1 MHYMQK
7 RILWISLLITGVFFA
22 FLLRSKPAEEAP
34 RCPSNTTQ
42 AACWKNAITRTLA
55 SGGIDAALDLIAK
68 FYDASPEFAAPCHD
82 YTHVVGR
89 AAYDQFAKAK
99 TVPINER
106 TAFCSFGFYHG
117 FMETLLAKRGDI
129 KEARVFCEYV
139 DEKLKN
145 KVNNARLACYHGIG
159 HGSTDTHNP
168 LYKSDE
174 RAVVKPALE
183 RCEAFAQTQ
192 EQLKM
197 CATGIFDSIAIAY
210 YNRANGMEMKLDDPL
225 WLCREQPEKYKE
237 SCYLDMMTAISWLGN
252 HQLEKS
258 ALYISKY
265 VEPAYTA
272 IAMQTLADDSVRFV
286 IGKGDPVG
294 YVEVC
299 RKQREDLYMPC
310 IRGLASGMM
319 QFGKP
324 GEEYK
329 RALSF
334 CQSNTLEASEQSACT
349 DTVFSFAQQRYPKEK
364 ISSLCESNAREYKQY
379 CESKIN

>member
-1 MHYMQK
+1 M
-7 RILWISLLITGVFFA
+7 
-22 FLLRSKPAEEAP
+22 FLLRTRLQIGTPS
-34 RCPSNTTQ
+34 CPSNRDQ
-42 AACWKNAITRTLA
+42 AACWKSAITHTLT

-68 FYDASPEFAAPCHD
+68 FYDAYPEFAAPCHD

-89 AAYDQFAKAK
+89 AAYDQFAKTK

-129 KEARVFCEYV
+129 KEARTFCEYV
-139 DEKLKN
+139 DKKLKN

-168 LYKSDE
+168 LYQGDE
-174 RAVVKPALE
+174 RAVIAPALKK
-183 RCEAFAQTQ
+183 CEEFAQTS
-192 EQLKM
+192 EQLKL
-197 CATGIFDSIAIAY
+197 CTTGIFDSIAIAY

-225 WLCREQPEKYKE
+225 WLCHEQPEKYKE

-258 ALYISKY
+258 APYISEH
-265 VEPAYTA
+265 VEPAYTS

-286 IGKGDPVG
+286 IGKGDPVE
-294 YVEVC
+294 YIDVC

-334 CQSNTLEASEQSACT
+334 CKSNAMKEIEQSACT
-349 DTVFSFAQQRYPKEK
+349 DSVFSFAQQRYPEEK
-364 ISSLCESNAREYKQY
+364 ISSICELNSRGYEKYCQANKQ
-379 CESKIN
+379 IQ